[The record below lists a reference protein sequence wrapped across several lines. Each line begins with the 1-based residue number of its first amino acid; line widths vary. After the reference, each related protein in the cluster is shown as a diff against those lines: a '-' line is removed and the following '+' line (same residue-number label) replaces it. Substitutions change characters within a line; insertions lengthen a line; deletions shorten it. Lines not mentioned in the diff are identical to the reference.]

1 MLAKIFVRA
10 LFLFVVLCLVSA
22 RPARGPTTSDDP
34 TEARL
39 DVTKSRVELAPRR
52 EGVSRDPRD
61 QRALALGIPSVPFT
75 IVPPPR
81 FAFVLETDA
90 PAHTVVPVVFARSSR
105 GPPVGSF
112 SKHPS

>member
-1 MLAKIFVRA
+1 MLGKIVVRA

-22 RPARGPTTSDDP
+22 RPARQTATIYDP

-52 EGVSRDPRD
+52 EGASRDPRD
-61 QRALALGIPSVPFT
+61 QRALALGVPSVPFT

-81 FAFVLETDA
+81 FAFVFETDA
-90 PAHTVVPVVFARSSR
+90 PAHTIVPVVFARSSR

-112 SKHPS
+112 PKHPS

>member
-1 MLAKIFVRA
+1 MLRTIVVRT

-22 RPARGPTTSDDP
+22 TRPAPQPSYDP

-90 PAHTVVPVVFARSSR
+90 PAHTVVPIVFARSSR